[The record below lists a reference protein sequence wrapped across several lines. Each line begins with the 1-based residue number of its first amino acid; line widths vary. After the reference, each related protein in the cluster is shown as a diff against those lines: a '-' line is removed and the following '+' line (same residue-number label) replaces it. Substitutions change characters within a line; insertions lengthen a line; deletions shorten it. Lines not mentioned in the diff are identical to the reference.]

1 MASDSTGRRWRASIG
16 AGAVI
21 CIGCCLAPLLA
32 AIGLAGGGL
41 ALLSVSWLEPVGFEL
56 VGIGAVG
63 LVWSRMHASR
73 RGCTSPGDDA
83 GSDCGGSCGCGAAVS
98 APDATGLPLLPDPPR

>member
-1 MASDSTGRRWRASIG
+1 MASDTRRRRGWWASIR

-41 ALLSVSWLEPVGFEL
+41 ALLSVSWLEPLGFVL
-56 VGIGAVG
+56 IGIGAVG
-63 LVWSRMHASR
+63 LVWSRVRAAHR
-73 RGCTSPGDDA
+73 RAAASPG
-83 GSDCGGSCGCGAAVS
+83 GCGRGSCGCGAVVS
-98 APDATGLPLLPDPPR
+98 ASDPTRLPLLPDPPR